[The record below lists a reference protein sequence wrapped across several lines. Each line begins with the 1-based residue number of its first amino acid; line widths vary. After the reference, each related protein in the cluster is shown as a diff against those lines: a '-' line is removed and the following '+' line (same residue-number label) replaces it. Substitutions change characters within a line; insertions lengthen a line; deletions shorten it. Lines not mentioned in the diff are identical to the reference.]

1 MPEGGAVHRL
11 PIQFLRP
18 HLMFRRFSLSPFA
31 QLQLGP
37 AFSGSMMQFKVIK
50 FCNGTRNKY
59 NSMIDDDFVSLDPEP
74 E

>member
-1 MPEGGAVHRL
+1 
-11 PIQFLRP
+11 
-18 HLMFRRFSLSPFA
+18 MFRRFSLSPFA